1 MKRDDEEEEHTNYL
15 FTSETNYH
23 IHILT
28 IKRGKKKRSNNGTEK
43 VTTMETNTGSS
54 KKTSKNHLTK

>member
-15 FTSETNYH
+15 FTYETNYH

-28 IKRGKKKRSNNGTEK
+28 IKRGKKNE
-43 VTTMETNTGSS
+43 VTMERR
-54 KKTSKNHLTK
+54 K